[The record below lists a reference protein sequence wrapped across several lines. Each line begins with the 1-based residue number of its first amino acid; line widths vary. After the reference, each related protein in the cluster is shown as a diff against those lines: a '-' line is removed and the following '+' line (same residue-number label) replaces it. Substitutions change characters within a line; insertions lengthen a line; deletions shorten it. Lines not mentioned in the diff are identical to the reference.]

1 MSADLDLSPPE
12 VPEPTLL
19 ESILRYGLF
28 LGAIFQL
35 ICILA
40 IFIPTPQSHEQEETE
55 ITDSKTTEQMKK
67 PKAAAP
73 QIRQKPKKESKK
85 KR

>member
-12 VPEPTLL
+12 VPEPTFL
-19 ESILRYGLF
+19 ESVLRYGLF

-40 IFIPTPQSHEQEETE
+40 IIFPTSKGHEQEETE
-55 ITDSKTTEQMKK
+55 TTDSRAAEQMKK
-67 PKAAAP
+67 PKGAAT
-73 QIRQKPKKESKK
+73 QIRQKQKKESKK

>member
-1 MSADLDLSPPE
+1 MSVDLDLSPPE
-12 VPEPTLL
+12 VPEPTFL
-19 ESILRYGLF
+19 ESLLRYGLF

-40 IFIPTPQSHEQEETE
+40 VLIPTSKGYEQEETE
-55 ITDSKTTEQMKK
+55 STDGRGTEQMKK
-67 PKAAAP
+67 PKGLAP